1 MSIITPTTAWIDII
15 LVNFVKS
22 RKLNII
28 LNTMKVYL
36 LIP

>member
-1 MSIITPTTAWIDII
+1 MSIITPTTAWII